1 MSMERITLKLKNKEG
16 LHARPAAVFVQEANK
31 FDSEIEIEFQGMKVN
46 GKSIIGIMSLGAFY
60 GEDITITARGRDE
73 EEAIR
78 TLEKLITNEFQEL

>member
-1 MSMERITLKLKNKEG
+1 MEKITLRLSNKDG

-60 GEDITITARGRDE
+60 GEDITIVARGRDE
-73 EEAIR
+73 EEAVKALEELIINGF
-78 TLEKLITNEFQEL
+78 EKL

>member
-1 MSMERITLKLKNKEG
+1 MEKTTIRLKNKDG

-60 GEDITITARGRDE
+60 GEDITIVARGRDE
-73 EEAIR
+73 EEAVKALENLIISGF
-78 TLEKLITNEFQEL
+78 EKL

>member
-1 MSMERITLKLKNKEG
+1 MEKITLTLRNKEG

-60 GEDITITARGRDE
+60 GEDITIIARGRDE
-73 EEAIR
+73 EAAVKALEELIINGF
-78 TLEKLITNEFQEL
+78 EKL

>member
-1 MSMERITLKLKNKEG
+1 MEKITLTLSNKDG

-60 GEDITITARGRDE
+60 GENITIVARGRDE
-73 EEAIR
+73 EVAVEALEELIINGF
-78 TLEKLITNEFQEL
+78 EKL

>member
-1 MSMERITLKLKNKEG
+1 MEKITLRLKNKDG

-60 GEDITITARGRDE
+60 GEDITIVARGRDE
-73 EEAIR
+73 EDAVKALENLIISGF
-78 TLEKLITNEFQEL
+78 EKL

>member
-1 MSMERITLKLKNKEG
+1 
-16 LHARPAAVFVQEANK
+16 
-31 FDSEIEIEFQGMKVN
+31 
-46 GKSIIGIMSLGAFY
+46 MSLGAFY

>member
-1 MSMERITLKLKNKEG
+1 MEKITLRLKNKDG

-60 GEDITITARGRDE
+60 GEDITIVARGRDE
-73 EEAIR
+73 EDAVKALEDLIISGF
-78 TLEKLITNEFQEL
+78 EKL